1 MSVFT
6 VVERDQLDVFLTH
19 YDQGQ
24 LVDFEGISAGIEN
37 TNYFVNTDRGAFV
50 LTLFEELT
58 WDELPYFMNTMAYL
72 ADHGI
77 PTARP
82 IPGHDKAYLRELNGK
97 PAALVEKLAGRDI
110 EHPNLS
116 QCATIGK
123 ALGQLHGV
131 STGLDLFKPNSRGS
145 DWRQATGQRLLPLLP
160 DSDAAMLEAELKE
173 QANYDDLDL
182 PASVVHA
189 DLFRDNALFSGNELT
204 GIIDFYYACNDYLTY
219 DLAVA
224 VNDWCSL
231 DDGQLDMA
239 RYQKLMAAYL
249 EVRPMEPEEIELWPL
264 MLRAGALRFWL
275 SRLRDFHF
283 PKDAV
288 MTHIKDP
295 DVFKRILM
303 ARREPKQPITLPQ
316 ANVLTT

>member
-6 VVERDQLDVFLTH
+6 VVERDQLIHFLSH
-19 YDQGQ
+19 YDQGD
-24 LVDFEGISAGIEN
+24 LVDFQGISAGIEN
-37 TNYFVNTDRGAFV
+37 TNYFVNTERGEFV

-58 WDELPYFMNTMAYL
+58 WDELPYFMQTMAYL

-82 IPGHDKAYLRELNGK
+82 IAGLDGQYLRELNGK

-110 EHPNLS
+110 ETPTVS
-116 QCATIGK
+116 QCGTIGRTL
-123 ALGQLHGV
+123 AQLHLV
-131 STGLDLFKPNSRGS
+131 SQGLDLHKPNSRGS
-145 DWRQATGQRLLPLLP
+145 DWRQTTGQQLLPYL
-160 DSDAAMLEAELKE
+160 DSEEAVMLEEELTL
-173 QANYDDLDL
+173 QANYDQLGL

-189 DLFRDNALFSGNELT
+189 DLFRDNALFSGDELT

-231 DDGQLDMA
+231 PDGQLDA
-239 RYQKLMAAYL
+239 DRYQGLMSAYL
-249 EVRPMEPEEIELWPL
+249 DVRPLEPQEASCWPL

-295 DVFKRILM
+295 DQFKRILL
-303 ARREPKQPITLPQ
+303 ARRHPTDPITLPT
-316 ANVLTT
+316 AAA